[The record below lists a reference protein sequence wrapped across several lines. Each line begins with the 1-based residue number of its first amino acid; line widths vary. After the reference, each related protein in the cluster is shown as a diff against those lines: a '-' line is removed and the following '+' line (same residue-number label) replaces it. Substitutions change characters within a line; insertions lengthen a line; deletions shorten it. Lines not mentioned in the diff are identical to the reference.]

1 MRTLLAVHPGSPS
14 HVCALTPYTWKL
26 AEKISW
32 GTVLMVT
39 AHRGQDSQSYNHKEL
54 NSANCHLSLEEDPE
68 LQKRTAL
75 SNTGIASCEP
85 LSREPG

>member
-1 MRTLLAVHPGSPS
+1 
-14 HVCALTPYTWKL
+14 
-26 AEKISW
+26 
-32 GTVLMVT
+32 MVT
-39 AHRGQDSQSYNHKEL
+39 AHRGQDSQSYDHKEL